1 MVADNPLFER
11 DYRAR
16 IGMAALPYIQLYVA
30 DYLADTIHLT
40 TEEHGAYMLLIMNYW
55 QTGKPLP
62 KNRLQAIAKLQN
74 GHWATVEQTLS
85 EYFTEDEAGNWV
97 HERIEMDLNKVK
109 SKSIQ
114 ASKAG
119 KRSAEVKALKS
130 KEKSTD
136 VQHPIQ
142 HPFNHTDT
150 DTDTEKPTTTP
161 SSKMNGQVP
170 VQKIVDL
177 YHQMLPTLPRI
188 EKVTPKRAGYIR
200 QRWREDLPALKNWEN
215 FYDYVSQSDFLMGK
229 VQPTNG
235 RKPFIANLEW
245 ITNQTNFAKI
255 LEEHYHGV

>member
-1 MVADNPLFER
+1 MR
-11 DYRAR
+11 D
-16 IGMAALPYIQLYVA
+16 
-30 DYLADTIHLT
+30 
-40 TEEHGAYMLLIMNYW
+40 LLD
-55 QTGKPLP
+55 
-62 KNRLQAIAKLQN
+62 
-74 GHWATVEQTLS
+74 TVEFMTDQEAGLLLKAIIAHVDKEQITLPRELQFAFVPIRNQLSRDCEKYENFIEKQRVNGAKGGRPKKPNGLIENPENPSLS
-85 EYFTEDEAGNWV
+85 EETQKTLTV
-97 HERIEMDLNKVK
+97 
-109 SKSIQ
+109 
-114 ASKAG
+114 
-119 KRSAEVKALKS
+119 
-130 KEKSTD
+130 
-136 VQHPIQ
+136 
-142 HPFNHTDT
+142 TDT
-150 DTDTEKPTTTP
+150 DNDINLKTTP

-215 FYDYVSQSDFLMGK
+215 FYDYVSQSAFLMGK